1 MGPGPYLSTSPANVA
16 SSRLGQLTT
25 KTPTHAH
32 VPNPCGCPGPLL
44 NSQHRPPAPLPASW
58 PSSRCGQRQGPA
70 ASRVPA
76 PLRHCCSSL
85 APGKSHRAIHC
96 SCPAPPPGLEGP
108 HSPSGAGGHMLT
120 ARPSVLAGTR
130 WGMRGWAVRS
140 FGARPSARGQGVPRD
155 SGQAGCGLDWAKA
168 SDPGRG
174 AARGDIWGRNPTAVS
189 LWCQHNCRP
198 QRVGRSATHT
208 DTRSSHSREPRHGP
222 QQAPPG
228 RVAGPAPGLRGF
240 W

>member
-32 VPNPCGCPGPLL
+32 VPKPCGCPGPLL

-96 SCPAPPPGLEGP
+96 SCPAPSPWPGRAPLSLGGWGT
-108 HSPSGAGGHMLT
+108 HAYCPSLCAGRDQVGDERLGSALFRCQTQCQGSGGAPRFGAGRM
-120 ARPSVLAGTR
+120 RAGL
-130 WGMRGWAVRS
+130 GKS
-140 FGARPSARGQGVPRD
+140 Q
-155 SGQAGCGLDWAKA
+155 
-168 SDPGRG
+168 
-174 AARGDIWGRNPTAVS
+174 
-189 LWCQHNCRP
+189 
-198 QRVGRSATHT
+198 
-208 DTRSSHSREPRHGP
+208 
-222 QQAPPG
+222 
-228 RVAGPAPGLRGF
+228 
-240 W
+240 